1 MISEELGTQLHDRF
15 TRGQLLS
22 AEEME
27 QLQAWYAE
35 NDQED
40 LAQAKI
46 TEPTTDAAGPTQV
59 DAVLAQIET
68 ATRRIRKLEKQNEAL
83 RRANTALQ
91 NDLLSKRTPQ
101 LV

>member
-1 MISEELGTQLHDRF
+1 MISEELGTQLHDRL
-15 TRGQLLS
+15 TRGQPLS

-27 QLQAWYAE
+27 QLQAWYAQ

-40 LAQAKI
+40 LAQINMPATK
-46 TEPTTDAAGPTQV
+46 TESTSQAQV
-59 DAVLAQIET
+59 DTVLAQIET
-68 ATRRIRKLEKQNEAL
+68 VTRRIRKLEKQNEAL

-91 NDLLSKRTPQ
+91 NDLLSKQTPQ